1 MAVRQLVIVFQRQQ
15 PFLILFLV
23 LATMSGVGFWVQ
35 AADPEPS
42 PVPMW
47 LAQAWAYALFAT
59 GLMGL
64 AGIAW
69 QRWRMVSGKMLL
81 RGTLM
86 LQAGA
91 VAVYVGL
98 LGLYLRP
105 AEWAVVLVIAAA
117 WVWVNLWECR
127 LLAREIGSIGE
138 VTGER

>member
-1 MAVRQLVIVFQRQQ
+1 MRQLVIVFQRQQ

-35 AADPEPS
+35 ASEPHEA
-42 PVPMW
+42 PVPAW
-47 LAQAWAYALFAT
+47 LAQAWAYALFIT

-81 RGTLM
+81 RGTLK
-86 LQAGA
+86 LQAGVVTA
-91 VAVYVGL
+91 YTGL

-105 AEWAVVLVIAAA
+105 AEWVVVLVVGAV
-117 WVWVNLWECR
+117 WVWVNLWESR